1 MTVTLIDKTIMNQQV
16 CIWSLA
22 VKYVHL
28 FASWEILHGKALTT
42 VFSHNITCSYLR
54 KIVWLLKLVTKSRN
68 LLAWENSRHLAT
80 LPLASP
86 RNDVWETSAEIPY
99 WWRVTTQVPTSKDF
113 TYTRALFKVSH
124 VSVIYGHVTHSSHK
138 SYLIHYR
145 MLHCFEIHSNL
156 ELLRTCSLENNTF
169 SVLLYVIQI
178 TLHGL
183 MLHRFEIHS
192 ALELLRTAFLCYRL
206 AASRLREAARRQQD
220 SLDMAPL
227 NLPTTWF

>member
-22 VKYVHL
+22 VKYVDL

-54 KIVWLLKLVTKSRN
+54 KIVRLLKLVTKSRN
-68 LLAWENSRHLAT
+68 LLAWENSRHFAT
-80 LPLASP
+80 PPLASP
-86 RNDVWETSAEIPY
+86 PNDVWETSAEIPY
-99 WWRVTTQVPTSKDF
+99 WCGVTTHVPMSKDF

-124 VSVIYGHVTHSSHK
+124 ASVIYGHVTHSSHK

-145 MLHCFEIHSNL
+145 MLHRFEIHSTL
-156 ELLRTCSLENNTF
+156 ELLRTCSLENNAF
-169 SVLLYVIQI
+169 SVLLYVIKI

-192 ALELLRTAFLCYRL
+192 ALELLRTAFLGYRL
-206 AASRLREAARRQQD
+206 AASRLREAARWQQD

-227 NLPTTWF
+227 N